1 MAAVETF
8 AGSHRRPG
16 AVLLV
21 ATVAAIDL
29 LVWGG
34 DRRLVGG
41 GLLPLWVIPVATTA
55 VCGTLLLRHRHP
67 AEVLAGQW
75 TYALINVAVPQ
86 YYPFAGLLVA
96 LHAVAAHCRPPTARL
111 ALRAV
116 AVPFGLFSY
125 HSAQTATDGAGRRLL
140 EAVTVWVIVIGVV
153 WGLGRRSYA
162 SDRRARAAQENLAR
176 EAELTLEAE
185 RQRLARE
192 LHDSVTGAVTVMI
205 INAAGAR
212 AHLPS
217 PAGPAHDALHVIEQ
231 AGGQAMNELHRML
244 GLLRTHGG
252 DAAPASAG
260 ALEELDTLADRLRR
274 GGLDLTLEVVG
285 RSVHLDPSVDLAA
298 YRVVQES
305 LTNVVKHGGREAT
318 ARAVLDWRPDALHID
333 VHSTVGVARPAPRI
347 PSSGLGLLGLQ
358 ERVRLIGG
366 TLTAGTVPD
375 GWLVHAE
382 LPLTARAVVRADAP
396 GRIP

>member
-1 MAAVETF
+1 MAAAESP
-8 AGSHRRPG
+8 ARSHRRLG

-21 ATVAAIDL
+21 VAVDAIDL

-34 DRRLVGG
+34 DRQLVGG
-41 GLLPLWVIPVATTA
+41 ELLPLWVIPVATTA
-55 VCGTLLLRHRHP
+55 MCGTLLLRHRRP
-67 AEVLAGQW
+67 VEVLAGQW
-75 TYALINVAVPQ
+75 AYALVNLAVPQ

-96 LHAVAAHCRPPTARL
+96 LHAVAARCRPLTARL
-111 ALRAV
+111 ALLAV
-116 AVPFGLFSY
+116 AGPFGLFSY
-125 HSAQTATDGAGRRLL
+125 RSAQTATNGVTRGFV
-140 EAVTVWVIVIGVV
+140 EAATIWVVVAGVV
-153 WGLGRRSYA
+153 WGLGRRAYA
-162 SDRRARAAQENLAR
+162 SERRARAAQERLTR

-205 INAAGAR
+205 IHAAGTR
-212 AHLPS
+212 AQLPS
-217 PAGPAHDALHVIEQ
+217 PAGPVHDALHVIEQ

-244 GLLRTHGG
+244 GLLRT
-252 DAAPASAG
+252 PAGEVAQAGSG
-260 ALEELDTLADRLRR
+260 ALEELDALAERLRR

-285 RSVHLDPSVDLAA
+285 TPVALDPSVDLAA

-305 LTNVVKHGGREAT
+305 LTNVVKHGGPGAT
-318 ARAVLDWRPDALHID
+318 ARAVLNWRPDALHID
-333 VHSTVGVARPAPRI
+333 VHSTVRAGDGEPRI

-366 TLTAGTVPD
+366 TSTAGTAPD

-382 LPLTARAVVRADAP
+382 LPLTGRAAVRADGS